1 MITETMHMIRHIVIA
16 LLALTAAAA
25 SAERMYQWV
34 DPDTGT
40 THLSGKPPV
49 WYRGVEAGPRVF
61 VFDKD
66 RIVDDTGIKLSET
79 ERDRLRQEA
88 LIDAEALRE
97 AAREKLLQAK
107 RLKVAMEQQQQAAV
121 ETQAGIAEA
130 IAAEAEPLAAEPA
143 AASPED
149 QAAAEGM
156 TVEDMRTLI
165 SAWEQ
170 QQAQQAKET
179 VSGQQPK

>member
-1 MITETMHMIRHIVIA
+1 MHLIRYLVIVLSA
-16 LLALTAAAA
+16 LGATAA

-40 THLSGKPPV
+40 TQLSGKPPV
-49 WYRGVEAGPRVF
+49 WYRSAEAGPRVF

-66 RIVDDTGIKLSET
+66 RVVDDTGIKLSET

-88 LIDAEALRE
+88 LIDAEAQRD

-107 RLKVAMEQQQQAAV
+107 RLKAAMEQQQQAVA
-121 ETQAGIAEA
+121 ETEAGIAEA
-130 IAAEAEPLAAEPA
+130 AAAEAEPETAEPA
-143 AASPED
+143 APLSPEVPT
-149 QAAAEGM
+149 AAEGM
-156 TVEDMRTLI
+156 SVEDMRALI

-170 QQAQQAKET
+170 QQTQQAKET
-179 VSGQQPK
+179 VGGQQINK

>member
-1 MITETMHMIRHIVIA
+1 MHLIRYLVIA
-16 LLALTAAAA
+16 LSVLAAAAA

-49 WYRGVEAGPRVF
+49 WYRGTEAGPRVF

-66 RIVDDTGIKLSET
+66 RVVDDTGIKLSET

-88 LIDAEALRE
+88 LIDAEAQRE

-107 RLKVAMEQQQQAAV
+107 RLKVAMEQQQQAVA
-121 ETQAGIAEA
+121 ETEAGIAEA
-130 IAAEAEPLAAEPA
+130 IAAEAEPEAAEPA
-143 AASPED
+143 AAPSPED
-149 QAAAEGM
+149 QAAADGM
-156 TVEDMRTLI
+156 RVEDMRTLI

-179 VSGQQPK
+179 VSGQQINK

>member
-1 MITETMHMIRHIVIA
+1 MRMIRHAIIA
-16 LLALTAAAA
+16 LLLLTAA

-49 WYRGVEAGPRVF
+49 WYRSAESGPRVF

-66 RIVDDTGIKLSET
+66 RVVDDTGIRLSDT
-79 ERDRLRQEA
+79 ERDRLRQQA
-88 LIDAEALRE
+88 LIDAEAQRE
-97 AAREKLLQAK
+97 AAKEKLIQAK
-107 RLKVAMEQQQQAAV
+107 RLKAAMEEQQAAA

-130 IAAEAEPLAAEPA
+130 EAEPETAKPA
-143 AASPED
+143 TPPSPEIPT
-149 QAAAEGM
+149 AAKGM
-156 TVEDMRTLI
+156 TVEDMRAVI

-170 QQAQQAKET
+170 QQAQQAKAKMG
-179 VSGQQPK
+179 VHPGQ

>member
-1 MITETMHMIRHIVIA
+1 MHMIRHIVIA
-16 LLALTAAAA
+16 LLALAAAAA

-49 WYRGVEAGPRVF
+49 WYRGKEAGPRVF

-66 RIVDDTGIKLSET
+66 RIVDDTSIKLSET
-79 ERDRLRQEA
+79 ERDRLRQQA
-88 LIDAEALRE
+88 LIDAEAQRE

-107 RLKVAMEQQQQAAV
+107 RLKAAMEQQQQAAV
-121 ETQAGIAEA
+121 ETQTGIAEA
-130 IAAEAEPLAAEPA
+130 IAAAAEPETA
-143 AASPED
+143 EPATPPSPEA
-149 QAAAEGM
+149 QAAADGM
-156 TVEDMRTLI
+156 RVEDMRALI

-179 VSGQQPK
+179 VSGQQLK